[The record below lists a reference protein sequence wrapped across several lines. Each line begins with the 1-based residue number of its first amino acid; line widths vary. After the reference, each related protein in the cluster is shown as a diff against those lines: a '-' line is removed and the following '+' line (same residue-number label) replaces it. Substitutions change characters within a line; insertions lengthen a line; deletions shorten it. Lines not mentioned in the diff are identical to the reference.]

1 MDQEQQEHQER
12 RGDVVV
18 DRALRGSGLLYRK
31 IFAAHAL
38 DAEAASSRGLGMS
51 YHDHRPRFSPGDR
64 PDRSGIS
71 AIMPAAAPPLLV
83 SHPLLDS
90 TDLDVVRAVTGR
102 AWGKHASDVIGR
114 DRYRLRLNRVEGARL
129 PVTFVDCSARIEAR
143 MEGIGCQF
151 QVMVPLSGGIDM
163 VIDGQPLSTSPG
175 EAVFVRPARSMRFVA
190 SPSRCLVVDLPD
202 GVLDE
207 WFHRHR
213 TAAPAIASRVLT
225 GMSGGRVVR
234 GALRLARLHDK
245 TAPRRDGLSA
255 PLPPGVLL
263 AEAALLARIGE
274 HLFGEGP
281 PPGDLPPSEQVVV
294 EVLLDWLRAHRAEPV
309 SMGDLAAHAGVSV
322 RAVEQAFA
330 SHVGAPPMACLR
342 AMRLDLARRLLEA
355 APAGSNVTAVVL
367 EAGIYHL
374 GRFAGEYQRRYGE
387 LPSETLLRSREW
399 SPTAGTEGASQNGYR
414 AGGPVS

>member
-1 MDQEQQEHQER
+1 
-12 RGDVVV
+12 
-18 DRALRGSGLLYRK
+18 
-31 IFAAHAL
+31 
-38 DAEAASSRGLGMS
+38 
-51 YHDHRPRFSPGDR
+51 
-64 PDRSGIS
+64 
-71 AIMPAAAPPLLV
+71 MPAAAPPLLA

-90 TDLDVVRAVTGR
+90 TDLDVVRTVTGR
-102 AWGKHASDVIGR
+102 AWGEHSSDVINR

-163 VIDGQPLSTSPG
+163 VIDGRPLSTSPG

-207 WFHRHR
+207 WFQRHR
-213 TAAPAIASRVLT
+213 TAAPAIVGRVLA
-225 GMSGGRVVR
+225 GRSGGRVVR
-234 GALRLARLHDK
+234 GALRLARLHDQ

-255 PLPPGVLL
+255 PPPPGVPL
-263 AEAALLARIGE
+263 AEAALLARVGE
-274 HLFGEGP
+274 YLFGEPP
-281 PPGDLPPSEQVVV
+281 PPGDEPPCERVVV
-294 EVLLDWLRAHRAEPV
+294 EDLLDWLHRHRAEPV

-342 AMRLDLARRLLEA
+342 AMRLDRARRLLEA

-367 EAGIYHL
+367 EAGINHL

-387 LPSETLLRSREW
+387 LPSETLLRSRVGA
-399 SPTAGTEGASQNGYR
+399 SAAGTEGASQNGYR
-414 AGGPVS
+414 AGGAIG

>member
-1 MDQEQQEHQER
+1 
-12 RGDVVV
+12 
-18 DRALRGSGLLYRK
+18 
-31 IFAAHAL
+31 
-38 DAEAASSRGLGMS
+38 
-51 YHDHRPRFSPGDR
+51 
-64 PDRSGIS
+64 
-71 AIMPAAAPPLLV
+71 MPAAAPPLLA

-163 VIDGQPLSTSPG
+163 VIDGRPLSTSPG

-202 GVLDE
+202 GALDE
-207 WFHRHR
+207 WFQRHR
-213 TAAPAIASRVLT
+213 TAAPAIAGRVLT
-225 GMSGGRVVR
+225 GRSGGKVVR
-234 GALRLARLHDK
+234 AALRLARLHDQA
-245 TAPRRDGLSA
+245 APRRDGLSA
-255 PLPPGVLL
+255 PLPPGVPL
-263 AEAALLARIGE
+263 AEAALLARVGE
-274 HLFGEGP
+274 YLFGEPP
-281 PPGDLPPSEQVVV
+281 PPGDEPPCERVVV
-294 EVLLDWLRAHRAEPV
+294 EDLLDWLRRHRAEPV

-367 EAGIYHL
+367 EAGINHL

-387 LPSETLLRSREW
+387 LPSETLLRSREG
-399 SPTAGTEGASQNGYR
+399 SSTAGREGASQNGYR
-414 AGGPVS
+414 DGGPVS

>member
-1 MDQEQQEHQER
+1 
-12 RGDVVV
+12 
-18 DRALRGSGLLYRK
+18 
-31 IFAAHAL
+31 
-38 DAEAASSRGLGMS
+38 
-51 YHDHRPRFSPGDR
+51 
-64 PDRSGIS
+64 
-71 AIMPAAAPPLLV
+71 MPAAAPPLLA

-163 VIDGQPLSTSPG
+163 VIDGRPLSTSPG

-207 WFHRHR
+207 WFQRHR
-213 TAAPAIASRVLT
+213 TAAPAIAGRVLT
-225 GMSGGRVVR
+225 GRSGGRVVR
-234 GALRLARLHDK
+234 GSLRLARLHDQA
-245 TAPRRDGLSA
+245 APCRGGLPA
-255 PLPPGVLL
+255 PFTPGVPL
-263 AEAALLARIGE
+263 AEAALMGRIGE
-274 HLFGEGP
+274 YLFGEAP
-281 PPGDLPPSEQVVV
+281 PPGDEPPCERVVV
-294 EVLLDWLRAHRAEPV
+294 EDLLDWLRRHRAEPV
-309 SMGDLAAHAGVSV
+309 SMGDLAARAGVSV

-367 EAGIYHL
+367 EAGINHL

-387 LPSETLLRSREW
+387 LPSETLLRSRGT
-399 SPTAGTEGASQNGYR
+399 SSTAGTEGASQNGYR
-414 AGGPVS
+414 AGGAIG